1 MFTFSVCANCPG
13 FWEPLIS
20 LHHSHHEFTLLTR
33 ISFLDLNYL
42 TFKIPL
48 FAFISLWL
56 SLPCKSLNMQVLG
69 VNYSITVIWLS
80 KKRHDDDEHWLSFRQ
95 REHQTHS
102 ECFFHS
108 LTSKLCCENRIQTSN
123 NRKWP
128 LNTSFYEY
136 EETRGGK
143 QGWRMQTILFYLKLL
158 NCVWPSSFVSFG
170 WLINIKTTMSHLFF
184 YHLSLYANEVY
195 FLKQSDDASCP
206 KCYFLI

>member
-13 FWEPLIS
+13 FWELLIS

-69 VNYSITVIWLS
+69 VNYRITVIWLS

-102 ECFFHS
+102 ECFFFTLS
-108 LTSKLCCENRIQTSN
+108 PANCAVRTESKPPTTGNDPWTRAFMSTRRPEGVNRD
-123 NRKWP
+123 
-128 LNTSFYEY
+128 
-136 EETRGGK
+136 EECR
-143 QGWRMQTILFYLKLL
+143 RFCSI
-158 NCVWPSSFVSFG
+158 SS
-170 WLINIKTTMSHLFF
+170 
-184 YHLSLYANEVY
+184 Y
-195 FLKQSDDASCP
+195 
-206 KCYFLI
+206 